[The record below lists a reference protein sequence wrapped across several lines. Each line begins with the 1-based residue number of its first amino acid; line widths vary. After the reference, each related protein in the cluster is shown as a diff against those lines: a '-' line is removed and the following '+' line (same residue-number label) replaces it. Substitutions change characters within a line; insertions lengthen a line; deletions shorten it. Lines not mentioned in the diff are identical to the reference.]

1 MQTQFSL
8 RLLSELIFPS
18 LCLLCS
24 HPAETK
30 MPLCSRCLEKLEW
43 LRDNCCQICGLG
55 FAPTSPAHL
64 CGKCQLKPPS
74 YHLARAVVKFEE
86 PAVEIVHRFKYQR
99 EFAFLAWM
107 SDEMA
112 RVYQEQFAP
121 LDFDLIIPVPLHWQR
136 LLKRGYNQSQLLA
149 RFLAKKINLPLASSV
164 LVRTQNTPP
173 QVGLSRN
180 QREKNLK
187 KAFLVKKPSWIQ
199 GKKVL
204 LIDDVIT
211 TGATIQEA
219 SKTLKRAGA
228 ELVGVLAFARA

>member
-1 MQTQFSL
+1 M
-8 RLLSELIFPS
+8 
-18 LCLLCS
+18 
-24 HPAETK
+24 
-30 MPLCSRCLEKLEW
+30 
-43 LRDNCCQICGLG
+43 
-55 FAPTSPAHL
+55 
-64 CGKCQLKPPS
+64 
-74 YHLARAVVKFEE
+74 
-86 PAVEIVHRFKYQR
+86 EIVHRFKYQR

-112 RVYQEQFAP
+112 GVYQEEFAP

-149 RFLAKKINLPLASSV
+149 RFLAKKINLPLAPSV
-164 LVRTQNTPP
+164 LVRTKNTPP

-187 KAFLVKKPSWIQ
+187 KAFLVKKPSLVE
-199 GKKVL
+199 GKKLL

-211 TGATIQEA
+211 TGATIEEA
-219 SKTLKRAGA
+219 SRTLKRAGA